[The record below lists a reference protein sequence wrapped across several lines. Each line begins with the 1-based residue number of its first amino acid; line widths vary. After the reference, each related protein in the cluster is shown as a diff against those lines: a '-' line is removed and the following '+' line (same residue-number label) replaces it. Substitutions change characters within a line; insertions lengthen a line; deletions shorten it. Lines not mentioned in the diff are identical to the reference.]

1 MAETPDQNS
10 DAGKR
15 KPGVKTTTPEVRAWF
30 VREVIPL
37 EPALTHFLQSNWRN
51 RSDIADLRQEVYVR
65 VLEAARAQVPEH
77 TQKFVF
83 TTARNLLI
91 DRVRRD
97 QVVPIEAAAD
107 IDLLEFSRDVP
118 GPERSAIARDD
129 LRRLQSALEQL
140 PPRCRQAVVLR
151 KVEGLSLREIA
162 ERMGISER
170 TVKAHLGD
178 GMRSLADLRFGE
190 PAIPGD
196 EP

>member
-1 MAETPDQNS
+1 MAEIPDQNS
-10 DAGKR
+10 DGGKR

-30 VREVIPL
+30 VREIIPL

-65 VLEAARAQVPEH
+65 VLDAARTQIPEH

-97 QVVPIEAAAD
+97 QVVPIETAAD
-107 IDLLEFSRDVP
+107 IDLLEFSRDIP
-118 GPERSAIARDD
+118 GPERSLIARDD
-129 LRRLQSALEQL
+129 LRRLHSALEKL

-151 KVEGLSLREIA
+151 KVDGLSLSEIA
-162 ERMGISER
+162 ERMGISEG
-170 TVKAHLGD
+170 TVKVHLSD
-178 GMRSLADLRFGE
+178 GMRALADMRFGKS
-190 PAIPGD
+190 ADPGAD
-196 EP
+196 R

>member
-1 MAETPDQNS
+1 MAEITDQNFE
-10 DAGKR
+10 AGKR
-15 KPGVKTTTPEVRAWF
+15 KPGVKTTTLEVRAWF

-65 VLEAARAQVPEH
+65 VLDAARTQVPEH

-83 TTARNLLI
+83 TTARHLLI
-91 DRVRRD
+91 DRIRRD
-97 QVVPIEAAAD
+97 HIVPIETAAD
-107 IDLLEFSRDVP
+107 IDLLDFSRDVP

-151 KVEGLSLREIA
+151 KVDGLSLREIA
-162 ERMGISER
+162 ARMTISEK
-170 TVKAHLGD
+170 TVKRHLCD
-178 GMRSLADLRFGE
+178 GMRA
-190 PAIPGD
+190 
-196 EP
+196 